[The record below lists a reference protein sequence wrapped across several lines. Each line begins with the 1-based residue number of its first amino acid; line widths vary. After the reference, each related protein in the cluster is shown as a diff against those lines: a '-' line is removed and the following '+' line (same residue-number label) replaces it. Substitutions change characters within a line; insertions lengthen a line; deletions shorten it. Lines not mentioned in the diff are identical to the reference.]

1 MKIIKKTM
9 ASFRTANIS
18 RTSSSIFSTAPKEFE
33 FVYEDT
39 LPMIPSTLKERKRI
53 FKELEVSF
61 KAQVTTDEL
70 GHDKRAKKIHMNKP
84 IPTVYNQHYSK
95 STKIKKQTRLG
106 TDIHTISTTS
116 DNGIHEAPFRS
127 LKVEARG
134 ITYRQMSA
142 IMANVKRRCEKEG
155 WTREVLDSY
164 TNRPSG
170 TYIRLTSD
178 IVNMHDIERYVI
190 GPYTQ
195 ATGRSLVESLPSTAG
210 TQPPRFFVVQSWS
223 EKFENTMA
231 CVKTMIHDF
240 SSNESNIDDDRGG
253 GMTID
258 TPIWIDAFAL
268 GPSFQSNDQTRKSS
282 TDTAM
287 EVANLRSVVILDRY
301 GDIFSSIKCLKQ
313 IEKSLC
319 LSTSRLLSIEMD
331 YGESRK
337 GKSLVIYTQF
347 MHSYEHPKHGELS
360 RKAIGLCQGRATID
374 ANYTFHASIRE
385 HLFPTDRLQRIN
397 EWKIEGFSDVADFF
411 NSLSPIEVI
420 IPEEIDFL
428 KCDKCSIVSE
438 ISIE

>member
-1 MKIIKKTM
+1 MNLFKSIAART
-9 ASFRTANIS
+9 RNTANIS
-18 RTSSSIFSTAPKEFE
+18 AVSNLSESPEFE

-39 LPMIPSTLKERKRI
+39 LPLIPSTLKERKRI

-106 TDIHTISTTS
+106 TDIHTVSTTS

-155 WTREVLDSY
+155 WTREIVDPD
-164 TNRPSG
+164 TNSPSG
-170 TYIRLTSD
+170 TYIRLTPD

-195 ATGRSLVESLPSTAG
+195 ATGRSLVESLPSTSG
-210 TQPPRFFVVQSWS
+210 TQPPRFFVVHTWS

-240 SSNESNIDDDRGG
+240 SSNLISLSDCRGG

-258 TPIWIDAFAL
+258 TPIWIDAFA
-268 GPSFQSNDQTRKSS
+268 SFTQDELEKR
-282 TDTAM
+282 DVARAIA
-287 EVANLRSVVILDRY
+287 VANFRTVLVLDKN
-301 GDIFSSIKCLKQ
+301 GEVFSSP
-313 IEKSLC
+313 KSMKAFTYILSNSCFQALC
-319 LSTSRLLSIEMD
+319 PIYTAFKHSYNHPN
-331 YGESRK
+331 YGEMTR
-337 GKSLVIYTQF
+337 Q
-347 MHSYEHPKHGELS
+347 
-360 RKAIGLCQGRATID
+360 AIGLVEGQAPID
-374 ANYTFHASIRE
+374 ENYTLNAAYRE
-385 HLFPTDRLQRIN
+385 SQFPMERLEIHTN
-397 EWKIEGFSDVADFF
+397 PEDTSEAV
-411 NSLSPIEVI
+411 SLPSTVKDALESMKPAEIL
-420 IPEEIDFL
+420 IPKQVEFVLKRCDSVLSEIDMNMN
-428 KCDKCSIVSE
+428 
-438 ISIE
+438 

>member
-1 MKIIKKTM
+1 M

-18 RTSSSIFSTAPKEFE
+18 TSSSSFSNGPKEFE

-53 FKELEVSF
+53 FKELEVAF
-61 KAQVTTDEL
+61 KSQVTTDEL

-95 STKIKKQTRLG
+95 STKIKKQTRIG
-106 TDIHTISTTS
+106 TDIYNVSTTS

-155 WTREVLDSY
+155 WTREVVDSE

-170 TYIRLTSD
+170 TYIRLTPD

-210 TQPPRFFVVQSWS
+210 TQPPRFFVVHTWN
-223 EKFENTMA
+223 EKYENAMA
-231 CVKTMIHDF
+231 CIKTMIHDF
-240 SSNESNIDDDRGG
+240 SSNKSTIDDERGG

-268 GPSFQSNDQTRKSS
+268 GPCQSNDETRKSS
-282 TDTAM
+282 IVTAM
-287 EVANLRSVVILDRY
+287 ETTNLRSVVLLDRF
-301 GDIFSSIKCLKQ
+301 GDIFSNIECLKQ
-313 IEKSLC
+313 IEMSLC
-319 LSTSRLLSIEMD
+319 LSRSRRLSIDMD

-337 GKSLVIYTQF
+337 GKSLAVYTSVK
-347 MHSYEHPKHGELS
+347 HSYEHPKYGKLS

-385 HLFPTDRLQRIN
+385 HSFPTDRLKTMKGL
-397 EWKIEGFSDVADFF
+397 KIDDFSDVKDFF
-411 NSLSPIEVI
+411 DSLSPIEVS
-420 IPEEIDFL
+420 IPEEIDVYT
-428 KCDKCSIVSE
+428 CHECSIISE

>member
-1 MKIIKKTM
+1 M

-18 RTSSSIFSTAPKEFE
+18 TSSSFSSGPKEFE

-39 LPMIPSTLKERKRI
+39 LPMIPSTLKERKHI
-53 FKELEVSF
+53 FKELEVAF

-95 STKIKKQTRLG
+95 STKIKKQTRIG
-106 TDIHTISTTS
+106 TDTTP
-116 DNGIHEAPFRS
+116 DNGIYAAPFRS

-155 WTREVLDSY
+155 WTREVVDSD
-164 TNRPSG
+164 TNSPSG
-170 TYIRLTSD
+170 TYIRLTPD

-210 TQPPRFFVVQSWS
+210 PQPPRFFVVHTWN
-223 EKFENTMA
+223 EKYENAMA
-231 CVKTMIHDF
+231 CIKTMIHDF
-240 SSNESNIDDDRGG
+240 SSNESTIDDERGG

-268 GPSFQSNDQTRKSS
+268 GPCQSNDETRKNSIE
-282 TDTAM
+282 TAM
-287 EVANLRSVVILDRY
+287 ETANLRSVVILDRY
-301 GDIFSSIKCLKQ
+301 GDLFSSVECLKQ
-313 IEKSLC
+313 IEMSLC
-319 LSTSRLLSIEMD
+319 VSRSRRLSIDMD
-331 YGESRK
+331 DGESRK
-337 GKSLVIYTQF
+337 GKSLAIYTSF
-347 MHSYEHPKHGELS
+347 KHSYKHPTYGELS

-385 HLFPTDRLQRIN
+385 HSFPTDRLKTVDDLEID
-397 EWKIEGFSDVADFF
+397 GFSDVKDFF
-411 NSLSPIEVI
+411 NSLSPSEVS
-420 IPEEIDFL
+420 IPEEINVYTSDE
-428 KCDKCSIVSE
+428 CSFVSE
-438 ISIE
+438 ILME